1 MTFVPAPG
9 VYEIH
14 QRALLWSQT
23 IENVHYVR
31 PTGATDPV
39 SVAQEAHEAWKTYV
53 LQQLTNDYE
62 LRETYVVDLTNDT
75 APTGTATTTPFPTGT
90 VAEQSAPGGTCLA
103 FSFRTNGRG
112 RSSRGRNY
120 ISGFSEQVISGNNVN
135 SVAQGVLLQA
145 LQDYFNTMA
154 ASALG
159 LEHVIVSRVENS
171 VPRITALVQP
181 VTAITLVDGRLDSQR
196 RRLTGRGS

>member
-1 MTFVPAPG
+1 
-9 VYEIH
+9 
-14 QRALLWSQT
+14 
-23 IENVHYVR
+23 
-31 PTGATDPV
+31 
-39 SVAQEAHEAWKTYV
+39 VAQEAHEAWKTYM
-53 LQQLTNDYE
+53 LPQLTSDYQ
-62 LRETYVVDLTNDT
+62 LRETYAVDLTDNT
-75 APTGTATTTPFPTGT
+75 APTGTATTSPFPEGA
-90 VAEQSAPGGTCLA
+90 VAEQAAPGGTCLA
-103 FSFRTNGRG
+103 FSFRTDGRG

-159 LEHVIVSRVENS
+159 LEHVIISRIES
-171 VPRITALVQP
+171 GIPRLNALVQT